1 MTLTSC
7 GCCVEREYF
16 ASEDDE
22 DLLVKQL
29 RYYTRFITVCL
40 LLGKRDEV
48 WEHLQKLTELVE
60 EFSKEA
66 QVGASL
72 DAVNLAR
79 AKVQSPCK
87 PCLIDILQL
96 HQA

>member
-1 MTLTSC
+1 M
-7 GCCVEREYF
+7 
-16 ASEDDE
+16 
-22 DLLVKQL
+22 LVKQL

-66 QVGASL
+66 QVGNSL
-72 DAVNLAR
+72 VPRACPEPKYRISVNAVLMKCQICIKFEFR
-79 AKVQSPCK
+79 RRGS
-87 PCLIDILQL
+87 
-96 HQA
+96 